1 MNSFNSHIAYE
12 VHSITIPI
20 FFFFYSEAAPLKMF
34 HMVKIY
40 KYMCTFYILYVDMD

>member
-1 MNSFNSHIAYE
+1 M
-12 VHSITIPI
+12 

-40 KYMCTFYILYVDMD
+40 KYVCTCVYMLYVDMD